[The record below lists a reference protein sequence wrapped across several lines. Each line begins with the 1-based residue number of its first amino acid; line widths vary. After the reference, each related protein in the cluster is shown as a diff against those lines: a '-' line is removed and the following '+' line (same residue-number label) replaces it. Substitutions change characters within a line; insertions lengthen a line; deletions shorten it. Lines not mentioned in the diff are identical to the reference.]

1 MKVKKEK
8 VINFKQNVINQIE
21 EFVEEICDFYNISN
35 SYYANIIIALTEV
48 INTPDIFAKENSEN
62 NYIKIIFSKKSK
74 SLSFT
79 IKYGNIIFDKNIILL
94 INDEKNDLYTEK
106 GKRKF
111 LINSLA
117 DIVNFNESKNEI
129 ELVFFTSGI
138 EKEKS
143 QERKKSLSHYYNS
156 KKQKV

>member
-8 VINFKQNVINQIE
+8 IINFKEKIINQIE
-21 EFVEEICDFYNISN
+21 EFIEEICDFYNISN

-48 INTPDIFAKENSEN
+48 INTQDIISKENSEN

-79 IKYGNIIFDKNIILL
+79 INYGNIIFDKNIIL
-94 INDEKNDLYTEK
+94 INDEKHDLNTEK

-117 DIVNFNESKNEI
+117 DTVNFNESKNEI
-129 ELVFFTSGI
+129 ELVFFTTGI
-138 EKEKS
+138 EEEKS

>member
-1 MKVKKEK
+1 MKVKKEII
-8 VINFKQNVINQIE
+8 INFQQNIINQIE
-21 EFVEEICDFYNISN
+21 KFVEEISDFYNISN

-48 INTPDIFAKENSEN
+48 INTPDIFSKENTEN
-62 NYIKIIFSKKSK
+62 NYIKIIFLKKSK

-79 IKYGNIIFDKNIILL
+79 IKYGNIIFDKNIILI
-94 INDEKNDLYTEK
+94 INDEKNDLNTEK

-117 DIVNFNESKNEI
+117 DTVNFNESKNEI

>member
-8 VINFKQNVINQIE
+8 VINFKQNIINQIE
-21 EFVEEICDFYNISN
+21 EFVEEICYFYNISN

-48 INTPDIFAKENSEN
+48 INTPDVFSKENTEN

-79 IKYGNIIFDKNIILL
+79 IKYGNFIFDENIILL
-94 INDEKNDLYTEK
+94 INDEKNDLNTEK

-117 DIVNFNESKNEI
+117 DTVNFNESKNEI

-143 QERKKSLSHYYNS
+143 QKRNKSLSRYYNS

>member
-8 VINFKQNVINQIE
+8 IINFKQNIINQIE
-21 EFVEEICDFYNISN
+21 EFVEEISDFYNISN

-48 INTPDIFAKENSEN
+48 INTPDIFSKENAEN
-62 NYIKIIFSKKSK
+62 SYIKIIFSKKSK

-79 IKYGNIIFDKNIILL
+79 INYGNIIFDKNIILI
-94 INDEKNDLYTEK
+94 INDEKNDLNTEK

-117 DIVNFNESKNEI
+117 DTVKFNESKNEI

-143 QERKKSLSHYYNS
+143 QKRKKSLSHYYNS

>member
-8 VINFKQNVINQIE
+8 IINFKQNIINQIE
-21 EFVEEICDFYNISN
+21 EFVEEISDFYNISN

-48 INTPDIFAKENSEN
+48 INTPDIFSKENTEN

-74 SLSFT
+74 LLSFT
-79 IKYGNIIFDKNIILL
+79 INYGNIIFDKNIILV
-94 INDEKNDLYTEK
+94 INDEKNDLNTEK

-117 DIVNFNESKNEI
+117 DTVKFNESKNEI

-143 QERKKSLSHYYNS
+143 QKRKKSLSHYYNS

>member
-8 VINFKQNVINQIE
+8 VIKFKQNIINQIE

-48 INTPDIFAKENSEN
+48 INTPDIFSKENTEN
-62 NYIKIIFSKKSK
+62 SYIKIFFSKKSK

-79 IKYGNIIFDKNIILL
+79 INCGNIIFDKNIIL
-94 INDEKNDLYTEK
+94 INGEKNDLNTEK

-111 LINSLA
+111 LINSLV
-117 DIVNFNESKNEI
+117 DTVNFNKSKNEI

-138 EKEKS
+138 EKEKT
-143 QERKKSLSHYYNS
+143 QERKKSLSNYYNS
-156 KKQKV
+156 KKQKVK

>member
-8 VINFKQNVINQIE
+8 VINFKQNIINQIE

-48 INTPDIFAKENSEN
+48 INTPDVFSKENTEN

-79 IKYGNIIFDKNIILL
+79 IKYGNFIFDENIILL
-94 INDEKNDLYTEK
+94 INDEKNDLNTEK

-117 DIVNFNESKNEI
+117 DTVNFNESKNEI
-129 ELVFFTSGI
+129 ELVFFTPGI